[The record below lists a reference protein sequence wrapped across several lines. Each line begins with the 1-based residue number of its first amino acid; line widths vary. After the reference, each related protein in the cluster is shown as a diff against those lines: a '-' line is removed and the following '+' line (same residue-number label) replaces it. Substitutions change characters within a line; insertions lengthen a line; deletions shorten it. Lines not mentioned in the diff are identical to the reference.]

1 MQSSGAVGHDSEGSR
16 DNVSSGAGLRINVQ
30 GFGAVVV
37 TLWKKEL
44 GGNRVDAQVPD
55 DVTPLVGATDQGD
68 DGETWVWWRVV
79 VSSSRGGNGLCRAPP
94 NRNIHKEVANYHSR
108 EGGLPACLCIVHGG
122 GEDSGDDPDGALV
135 VSRGSKRAGGII
147 EEEVYLI

>member
-1 MQSSGAVGHDSEGSR
+1 MQSLKAVGDDSEGYRGGRSNSAGPGSDLKYSGAVG
-16 DNVSSGAGLRINVQ
+16 
-30 GFGAVVV
+30 V
-37 TLWKKEL
+37 TLWKREL
-44 GGNRVDAQVPD
+44 VCDPGYAQVPD
-55 DVTPLVGATDQGD
+55 RVPPSGGVTDHGD
-68 DGETWVWWRVV
+68 DEKQGGRQRVG

>member
-1 MQSSGAVGHDSEGSR
+1 MQSSGAVGHYSEGSR
-16 DNVSSGAGLRINVQ
+16 YNVSSGAGLEINVQ

-79 VSSSRGGNGLCRAPP
+79 VSSSRGDDKRRWDPP
-94 NRNIHKEVANYHSR
+94 HRSIHKDAADEHSG
-108 EGGLPACLCIVHGG
+108 EGGLPACL
-122 GEDSGDDPDGALV
+122 
-135 VSRGSKRAGGII
+135 
-147 EEEVYLI
+147 